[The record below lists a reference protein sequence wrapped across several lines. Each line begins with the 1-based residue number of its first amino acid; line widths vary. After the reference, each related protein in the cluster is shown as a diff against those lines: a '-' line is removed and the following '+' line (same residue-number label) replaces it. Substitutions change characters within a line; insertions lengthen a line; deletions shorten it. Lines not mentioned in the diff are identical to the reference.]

1 MRPKK
6 VILPVIVAGVI
17 SVGIFGAKAAWAI
30 GNSESRLY
38 KVESV
43 RDNSTGKTAG
53 PLLCAS
59 RLHGK
64 WRCDMVWSMAEC
76 CCTCTDLS
84 DSNKPR

>member
-43 RDNSTGKTAG
+43 RDNSTGKTAARCYVPG
-53 PLLCAS
+53 VVNGRVLLH
-59 RLHGK
+59 LH
-64 WRCDMVWSMAEC
+64 RFI
-76 CCTCTDLS
+76 
-84 DSNKPR
+84 